1 MGRPIFVVL
10 ALTLL
15 FENSALRCESQTLTP
30 VRAAPDH
37 IGIEGSVQDQ
47 ARYLIGQWPRDFE
60 IAVVEALEEP
70 TCNRPTKADC
80 SVQVKPVEVVL
91 GHQPKASY
99 VVSYRRGKEADG
111 GARIE
116 VKQGDR
122 IVAMLTPV
130 IHPPNKPVAYIAT
143 YLDHANDAIVE
154 SIRNAVAEILTAG
167 ARCERKP

>member
-15 FENSALRCESQTLTP
+15 FENSVLRCESQTLTP
-30 VRAAPDH
+30 VRAASDQ
-37 IGIEGSVQDQ
+37 IGIEGSVRDQ

-70 TCNRPTKADC
+70 TCNRLTKADC
-80 SVQVKPVEVVL
+80 SVRVKPLEVVL
-91 GHQPKASY
+91 GHQRKASY
-99 VVSYRRGKEADG
+99 VVSYSPGKEADG

-122 IVAMLTPV
+122 IVAMLTPM

-143 YLDHANDAIVE
+143 YLDHANDAIVQ
-154 SIRNAVAEILTAG
+154 SIRNAVAEILMTG
-167 ARCERKP
+167 ARCETKP